1 MSRKERLLVNAI
13 DVEQEYKVIGLDLAK
28 NDTSCVCIAESGEII
43 AIDRLRYEDLIEAA
57 EQLSPTIFAME
68 PCNGMHWLVN
78 QLQDYGHEC
87 RVISGGAVQ
96 QYVESHFGKQKTD
109 LNDAQAI
116 AYLALDEMLRSIRA
130 KTPSEMS
137 IQALQAIRTQLTK
150 QKVAS
155 IVCFKSM
162 CQGYGISIGKNKSSV
177 VDFISL
183 LEETSKIPDEVKEAL
198 KMLIANYKVLR
209 TRISKIDKVLE
220 KIVVTNPIGK
230 RLKDIPSFGVQ
241 CAARLLTIAPNIK
254 DFKGPKDLVAYCGL
268 VPRNIT
274 TGHIQKTAG
283 ITKRGDKLMRRNVV
297 QAANVLY
304 CKNKHGQLQS
314 CKLKRWMDKKLK
326 ILPYPKFIIQL
337 AAKLLRIAYAV
348 MRDGTEFDYA
358 RAGVARSALIS

>member
-28 NDTSCVCIAESGEII
+28 NDTSCVCIADSGEII
-43 AIDRLRYEDLIEAA
+43 AIDRLSYSDLLEAA
-57 EQLSPTIFAME
+57 ERLSPTIFAME

-87 RVISGGAVQ
+87 RVISGRAVQ
-96 QYVESHFGKQKTD
+96 QYIESHFGKQKTD

-162 CQGYGISIGKNKSSV
+162 CQSYGISIGKNKSSV

-220 KIVVTNPIGK
+220 KIVVNNPTGK

-297 QAANVLY
+297 QAANVLH

-314 CKLKRWMDKKLK
+314 
-326 ILPYPKFIIQL
+326 
-337 AAKLLRIAYAV
+337 
-348 MRDGTEFDYA
+348 DG
-358 RAGVARSALIS
+358 

>member
-43 AIDRLRYEDLIEAA
+43 AIDRLSYANLLETA

-78 QLQDYGHEC
+78 QLQDYGHIC

-109 LNDAQAI
+109 LNDAHAI
-116 AYLALDEMLRSIRA
+116 AYLALDEMLHFIRA

-137 IQALQAIRTQLTK
+137 IQALQAIRTQLSK
-150 QKVAS
+150 QKTAS

-162 CQGYGISIGKNKSSV
+162 CQGYGISISKGKSSV
-177 VDFISL
+177 AAFIAL
-183 LEETSKIPDEVKEAL
+183 LKETDKIPEEVKEAL
-198 KMLIANYKVLR
+198 RMLITNYRVLR
-209 TRISKIDKVLE
+209 MRISKIDKVLE
-220 KIVVTNPIGK
+220 KIVISHPTGK
-230 RLKDIPSFGVQ
+230 NLKDIPSFGVQ

-283 ITKRGDKLMRRNVV
+283 ITKRGDKLMRRNVI

-304 CKNKHGQLQS
+304 RMNKNDSLQN

-326 ILPYPKFIIQL
+326 VLPYQTFIVQL

-348 MRDGTEFDYA
+348 MKYDTSFDYA
-358 RAGVARSALIS
+358 RAGVARSALKS

>member
-1 MSRKERLLVNAI
+1 MESTMSRKERLLVNAI
-13 DVEQEYKVIGLDLAK
+13 DVGQEYKVIGLDLAK
-28 NDTSCVCIAESGEII
+28 NDTSCVCIADSGEII
-43 AIDRLRYEDLIEAA
+43 AIDRLSYSDLLETAK
-57 EQLSPTIFAME
+57 QLSPTIFAME
-68 PCNGMHWLVN
+68 PCNGMHWLE
-78 QLQDYGHEC
+78 DYGHEC
-87 RVISGGAVQ
+87 RVISGSMVQ

-116 AYLALDEMLRSIRA
+116 AYLALDEMIRSIRA

-137 IQALQAIRTQLTK
+137 IQALQTIRTQLSK
-150 QKVAS
+150 QKTAS

-162 CQGYGISIGKNKSSV
+162 CRGYGISISKGKSSV
-177 VDFISL
+177 ATFVAL
-183 LEETSKIPDEVKEAL
+183 LKETDKIPEEVKEAL
-198 KMLIANYKVLR
+198 RMLISNYSVLR
-209 TRISKIDKVLE
+209 MRISKIDKVLE
-220 KIVVTNPIGK
+220 KIVVNNPTGK

-254 DFKGPKDLVAYCGL
+254 EFKGPKDLVAYCGL

-314 CKLKRWMDKKLK
+314 CKLKRW
-326 ILPYPKFIIQL
+326 I
-337 AAKLLRIAYAV
+337 
-348 MRDGTEFDYA
+348 T
-358 RAGVARSALIS
+358 S